1 MLELKQINYHYKK
14 RNSIFEDLSYTFN
27 DFGFYLLKGKNGEG
41 KTTLFNLIYGLLE
54 FQEGKIYLDNEDIEK
69 LPIKEKDQ
77 KIKEKISYLSKDFSM
92 FSSLSLEDNLRMV
105 NDDSKRIEE
114 ILKILNL
121 EGVKKTKIKKLSL
134 GEKQRAQLA
143 ILYMLNKDIWL
154 LDEPFAHLDDD
165 NKKIVLELLKR
176 ESQNHLIIA
185 ISHDDVEEYVDVI
198 LQLTNKKIIEQGR
211 NIQEKEEVTKY
222 KVTNKI
228 KYRYIFKGYWSY
240 FLLKLLLIFVCSVPF
255 FSMHNDEYI
264 PPQTMTFVSNKFID
278 TNVMFCKQ
286 NLEQAKNS
294 HKYYSYASSLTLSQF
309 EFIPKKI
316 CYVIHDLDSLTPYYP
331 YFDKDYNV
339 IKGVKRRLENEIDI
353 GVPRH
358 LLSSN
363 SEYYDLV
370 NLIFNF
376 YEEEVRVSSI
386 FISPTDNFFIS
397 YDANYFMERMS
408 NKIGLRFINS
418 NNHNISY
425 EIDDALDKII
435 VSKYLIDDIY
445 LRTEFC
451 NQKISLD
458 TNDIIENDDFTD
470 NSIRISSKN
479 LFDLIIKNDMS
490 VLFYR
495 DKMED
500 DYNSDIDILNTYE
513 KYNFDHKSDV
523 LVYEKKYSTYTNIFI
538 LSLMG
543 ITILIL
549 FIEKIYKVF
558 NQEIYNFV
566 FLGKRI
572 SSIKIVNYIF
582 NFIFF
587 IVYIVI
593 NLIFRCVINPLVY
606 PVNLIFYYLL
616 FVISIFIFVLEMIIC
631 NHFYKKVGEKDD

>member
-14 RNSIFEDLSYTFN
+14 RNNIFEDLSYTFN

-255 FSMHNDEYI
+255 TLFFPYSDSIAPNNVFYDSHSYEVQFLISEENTKTAKPTHPNSSFVTNECFFVDCSLHSITIPIVQSYSYFYSSDDYEIVYGQRREQNNEVDIGLPKETLKNTSDYVNLIGKEIGRRDKNYYTITGLFESPCNLIVINYDYEYAFINYLYDNYCLYDSFGEMLNINFLDDENDEIIISNDMKNEDIYFNKKYNGKLKNRLINFDNYKVSYSEFDYNKIREVSMSKKQFYKIILDNDFSSIVYANEYLLNLDYNSETDMKDNYYEYFSINESADLTTYHFFALNISLIVLVLLVILENRILRSFRKNYYNYI
-264 PPQTMTFVSNKFID
+264 FLGVK
-278 TNVMFCKQ
+278 K
-286 NLEQAKNS
+286 S
-294 HKYYSYASSLTLSQF
+294 HL
-309 EFIPKKI
+309 
-316 CYVIHDLDSLTPYYP
+316 VDLDS
-331 YFDKDYNV
+331 
-339 IKGVKRRLENEIDI
+339 
-353 GVPRH
+353 
-358 LLSSN
+358 
-363 SEYYDLV
+363 
-370 NLIFNF
+370 IFN
-376 YEEEVRVSSI
+376 YICLALSI
-386 FISPTDNFFIS
+386 
-397 YDANYFMERMS
+397 
-408 NKIGLRFINS
+408 L
-418 NNHNISY
+418 
-425 EIDDALDKII
+425 
-435 VSKYLIDDIY
+435 
-445 LRTEFC
+445 
-451 NQKISLD
+451 
-458 TNDIIENDDFTD
+458 
-470 NSIRISSKN
+470 
-479 LFDLIIKNDMS
+479 
-490 VLFYR
+490 
-495 DKMED
+495 
-500 DYNSDIDILNTYE
+500 LN
-513 KYNFDHKSDV
+513 V
-523 LVYEKKYSTYTNIFI
+523 
-538 LSLMG
+538 LSLV
-543 ITILIL
+543 
-549 FIEKIYKVF
+549 K
-558 NQEIYNFV
+558 
-566 FLGKRI
+566 
-572 SSIKIVNYIF
+572 
-582 NFIFF
+582 
-587 IVYIVI
+587 I
-593 NLIFRCVINPLVY
+593 NLGIHLKFVWLFMCTFQV
-606 PVNLIFYYLL
+606 LIFYLL
-616 FVISIFIFVLEMIIC
+616 EFYYMKK
-631 NHFYKKVGEKDD
+631 FYKKVGDKND